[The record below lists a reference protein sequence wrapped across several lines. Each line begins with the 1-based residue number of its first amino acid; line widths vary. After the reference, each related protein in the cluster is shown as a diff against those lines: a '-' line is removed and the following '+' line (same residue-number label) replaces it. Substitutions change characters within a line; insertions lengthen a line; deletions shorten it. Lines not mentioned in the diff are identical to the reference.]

1 MTRWNYWRRGS
12 ATGSGKK
19 YGNHKVETEDGI
31 FDSRKEARRNAEL
44 QLLEQA
50 GEIRDLQRQVRFTLI
65 PAQREKD
72 EIGPRGGIHK
82 GKIIEQA
89 VTYVADFVYTAADGR
104 TVVED
109 VKGYKDGA
117 AYKVFVLKRK
127 LMLYILGIRIR
138 EV

>member
-1 MTRWNYWRRGS
+1 MTRWNYWNRGA

-19 YGNHKVETEDGI
+19 YGNHKVETEDGV

-44 QLLEQA
+44 QLLAAA
-50 GEIRDLQRQVRFTLI
+50 GEIHNLRRQVRFELI
-65 PAQREKD
+65 PAQREPD
-72 EIGPRGGIHK
+72 EIGPRGGVKK
-82 GKIIEQA
+82 GKVIEQA
-89 VTYVADFVYTAADGR
+89 VFYVADFVYLDAEGQ

-127 LMLYILGIRIR
+127 MFLQKFGIRIR

>member
-1 MTRWNYWRRGS
+1 MTRWNYWNRGA

-19 YGNHKVETEDGI
+19 YGNHKVETEDGV

-50 GEIRDLQRQVRFTLI
+50 GEIHDLRRQVRFELI
-65 PAQREKD
+65 PAQREPD
-72 EIGPRGGIHK
+72 TIGPRGGVKK
-82 GKIIEQA
+82 GKVIEQA
-89 VTYVADFVYTAADGR
+89 VYYVADYVYKDADGE

-109 VKGYKDGA
+109 VKGYRDGA
-117 AYKVFVLKRK
+117 AYKYFVLKRK
-127 LMLYILGIRIR
+127 IFLQKFGIRIR